1 MNFDPKQ
8 TSLVTMQM
16 GPNYPSVTR
25 SLGHGSMLVRNAG
38 KVPND
43 VSSQRAISMQ
53 TLEHAV
59 GAIVNTHMS
68 GNQFHWH
75 ANSVQRWASQSSTA
89 VNLFWKRPWDI
100 CLLSVWILAVTDTS
114 FSSKFFS
121 ISISIW
127 PLTKEWKE
135 KGIQWQGGEEYDVKR
150 EQICYCHK
158 REQRISCHD
167 CVTLHLYANLLFSFL
182 FLEWRHQ
189 SGKADRQ
196 HFRLGKAI
204 DIGRVNCSRT
214 SSTSCSELQLTRR
227 SNAVVKNCHTRGSAR
242 RTIKNKQI
250 MPTTSTRK
258 ITQRFWRIQEK
269 SIKRH
274 QKLINIDSCLVNAI
288 TRKPLD
294 KNRI

>member
-16 GPNYPSVTR
+16 GPNYRSVTR

-43 VSSQRAISMQ
+43 VTSRRPISMQ

-127 PLTKEWKE
+127 ALTKEWKE
-135 KGIQWQGGEEYDVKR
+135 KGIQWRGGGENMMSR
-150 EQICYCHK
+150 ENRSATVI
-158 REQRISCHD
+158 RENNAFPATTAWPFIYMPTSFFRSFFWSDDIRVERRIGSISVWGRQSILVVWIVAELHQRVAVNCNSRD
-167 CVTLHLYANLLFSFL
+167 DQMQSWKTVTLEAPRGGQSKTNRLCQPLA
-182 FLEWRHQ
+182 LEKSRSAFEEYKKNQ
-189 SGKADRQ
+189 SND
-196 HFRLGKAI
+196 
-204 DIGRVNCSRT
+204 
-214 SSTSCSELQLTRR
+214 
-227 SNAVVKNCHTRGSAR
+227 
-242 RTIKNKQI
+242 IKNW
-250 MPTTSTRK
+250 ST
-258 ITQRFWRIQEK
+258 
-269 SIKRH
+269 
-274 QKLINIDSCLVNAI
+274 LILV
-288 TRKPLD
+288 
-294 KNRI
+294 